1 MNDVKDNVIVTVGAT
16 SQGVCVHHHDFP
28 EVRAEGPLWRCGA
41 WTVGSAEGSGSLAE
55 RQRIFLVADDW
66 PASGTEPGG
75 APPSAT

>member
-1 MNDVKDNVIVTVGAT
+1 MDTKELQYQVEELLNKGYIKERLQPD
-16 SQGVCVHHHDFP
+16 
-28 EVRAEGPLWRCGA
+28 
-41 WTVGSAEGSGSLAE
+41 GSGSLAE